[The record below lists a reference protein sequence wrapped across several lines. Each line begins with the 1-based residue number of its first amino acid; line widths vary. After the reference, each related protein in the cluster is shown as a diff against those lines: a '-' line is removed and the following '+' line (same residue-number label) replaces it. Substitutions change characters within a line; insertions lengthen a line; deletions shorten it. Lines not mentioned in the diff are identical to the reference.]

1 MVFISISDNF
11 CNSRIWCNSFESK
24 RSSWTCVKY
33 CSAKNCQL
41 NLDGRVFNCS
51 LFQLSSRV
59 LASRDSQLISK
70 ALPRI
75 SVTDLSLIN
84 FWMSVV
90 YSLISASASLQ
101 RTFSCCCMSCKN
113 SFKAFPAAI
122 SMSSFLSFCTILPG
136 MPFNKSLAQSLAASL
151 AKSSRMGLKSN
162 PAA

>member
-1 MVFISISDNF
+1 M
-11 CNSRIWCNSFESK
+11 WCNSFESK

-33 CSAKNCQL
+33 CSVIDCQL
-41 NLDGRVFNCS
+41 NLDGRGFNCS

-75 SVTDLSLIN
+75 SVTNLSLRN
-84 FWMSVV
+84 FWMSWV
-90 YSLISASASLQ
+90 YSLISVSASLQ
-101 RTFSCCCMSCKN
+101 RTFNCCCMSCKN
-113 SFKAFPAAI
+113 SFNALPAAI
-122 SMSSFLSFCTILPG
+122 SISSFLNFWTILPG

-151 AKSSRMGLKSN
+151 AKSSRMGLKIN